1 MCARSLT
8 IADLEYVYGSTI
20 CTWLGQILNFSKD
33 LVQPQTVLRKKIDT
47 KHIKDLTECLWIW

>member
-1 MCARSLT
+1 MLP

-33 LVQPQTVLRKKIDT
+33 LARPRAVLRKKIDT
-47 KHIKDLTECLWIW
+47 KHIKDLNECLWIW